1 MTGAPTMA
9 ATGLTPD
16 PQRRQF
22 LLAAAAAVL
31 AHTVAEPA
39 GAQAIDAASG
49 RPLRIVGPWELS
61 SLDPLRNG
69 YLFSRMQVTE
79 TLVDFDD
86 AGRAKPALAASWQV
100 SVDGLVWRFAV
111 RPGAR
116 FHDDTPV
123 RADDVVAALQR
134 ARHPAGVLGQAP
146 IDTIAA
152 GPGPGHVTIRLRHPF
167 ASLLALLS
175 HSSAQILAPASF
187 GPNGAVRAIIG
198 SGPYR
203 IAALEPPQRFSVQ
216 AFDGWQGARPA
227 VRRASYLSVGRAEM
241 RALMAEAGQAELAYG
256 LDPASIARLRQGSAV
271 GVLGVD
277 IPRTTALKLNVAHP
291 LLVEPDARRAL
302 AVAIDRR
309 GIAQAILRDPALA
322 AGQLFPPTLSGWH
335 QPALCSWGHAP
346 AQARAWLHGL
356 GWRPGPDGVLS
367 RAGQRFALT
376 LTTFPDRPELP
387 VIAAAIQEQMR
398 LIGVQVRVAVGNSS
412 EVPFGH
418 RDGSLQM
425 ALIAR
430 NYGVVPDPYG
440 TVAQDFDADGGD
452 WGAMGWQSATLV
464 DSLRA
469 LRASTDAATAAA
481 LRARIATEIHHG
493 LPLIPVVWYR
503 QTVAVS
509 KRLGGVTIDPFERSY
524 RLTDMRWTS

>member
-1 MTGAPTMA
+1 MEAAP
-9 ATGLTPD
+9 
-16 PQRRQF
+16 
-22 LLAAAAAVL
+22 
-31 AHTVAEPA
+31 
-39 GAQAIDAASG
+39 S

-69 YLFSRMQVTE
+69 YLFPRMQVTE

-86 AGRAKPALAASWQV
+86 AGRAKPALAAGWQV
-100 SVDGLVWRFAV
+100 SADGLHWRFAV
-111 RPGAR
+111 RPAAR
-116 FHDDTPV
+116 FHDGTPV
-123 RADDVVAALQR
+123 RAADVVTALER
-134 ARHPAGVLGQAP
+134 ARHPAGVLGHAP
-146 IDTIAA
+146 IEAIVA
-152 GPGPGHVTIRLRHPF
+152 GPGSDHVTIRLQRPF
-167 ASLLALLS
+167 SSLLALLS

-187 GPNGAVRAIIG
+187 GANGAVRAIVG

-203 IAALEPPQRFSVQ
+203 IVRLEPPQRFAVE
-216 AFDGWQGARPA
+216 AFDGWRGPRPA
-227 VRRASYLSVGRAEM
+227 VRHASYLSVGRAEM

-256 LDPASIARLRQGSAV
+256 LDPASIVRLRRGRAV
-271 GVLGVD
+271 SVLGIE
-277 IPRTTALKLNVAHP
+277 IPRTTALKLNAAHP
-291 LLVEPDARRAL
+291 LLAEPDARRAL

-309 GIAQAILRDPALA
+309 GIAQAILREPALA

-335 QPALCSWGHAP
+335 QSALPAWGHAP
-346 AQARAWLHGL
+346 VQAREWLHGL
-356 GWRPGPDGVLS
+356 GWRAGADGVLR

-412 EVPFGH
+412 EVPLGH
-418 RDGSLQM
+418 RDGSLEM

-430 NYGVVPDPYG
+430 NYGVVPDAYG

-452 WGAMGWQSATLV
+452 WGAMGWQSASLV
-464 DSLRA
+464 DAVRA
-469 LRASTDAATAAA
+469 LRGSTDPAVAAP
-481 LRARIATEIHHG
+481 LRARIASEIHHG

-509 KRLGGVTIDPFERSY
+509 RRLDGVTIDPFERSY